1 MDLIWPDPIPP
12 APPLPPMVLKEPNL
26 EGSPKY
32 PRSKHKCKKYI
43 EKKIDYFSVNN
54 ANLKKF
60 SNLSIVLSLFYI
72 YLFKKYKSGCVLTL
86 DTFNNTGLYVDLVN
100 SFSNIQRY
108 TSISK
113 QMLTCIKRG
122 VNIIVIPLYI
132 SAGRTG
138 HANILIYRKATN
150 VLEHFEPHGAYY
162 GGESDR
168 DRDLVT
174 YETTTFWRNLNMHLK
189 KANIHEVELVE
200 SFKVCPHIRGFQS
213 LEGAIPNKQKTIGGY
228 CTAWS
233 MFFTELALANPAL
246 SSKEIVEIVFIKGG
260 GFLGGQYMKD
270 IIEGYS
276 NHVSDKI
283 DKYYSMLFN
292 EVMTTVDIQCRW
304 DNASEEEK
312 RKIWNDF
319 LLIRDIEMELI
330 AGKYSIQQKI
340 ESQKKEIQS
349 LIRYPSVS
357 KIYLE
362 MLKKKL
368 DILEKMQQLDG
379 FQLSPTNSFEP
390 SPGRTSPSPPKTKP
404 KPKSKSKSKST
415 SKVAESKSKVVTQ
428 KAQKEVI
435 VKTCPEGEYLN
446 PVTNRCNK
454 IKTKK
459 DPSTRKKRE
468 TKKKEDDTK
477 KNDEND
483 DGTIKLIDY

>member
-1 MDLIWPDPIPP
+1 MDLLVWPDPIPP
-12 APPLPPMVLKEPNL
+12 APPLPPLVLKEPNL
-26 EGSPKY
+26 DGSPKY

-43 EKKIDYFSVNN
+43 EKKIDYFSLNN

-60 SNLSIVLSLFYI
+60 SNLPIVLTLFYI

-86 DTFNNTGLYVDLVN
+86 DTFNNTGLYIDLVN
-100 SFSNIQRY
+100 SFSNIQRF

-113 QMLTCIKRG
+113 QMLKCIKRG
-122 VNIIVIPLYI
+122 VNIIVIPLFI
-132 SAGRTG
+132 ITGRATG

-162 GGESDR
+162 GSES

-174 YETTTFWRNLNMHLK
+174 YETTTFWRNLNMNLK
-189 KANIHEVELVE
+189 EANIHEVELVE

-213 LEGAIPNKQKTIGGY
+213 LEGAIPDKQKTIGGY

-260 GFLGGQYMKD
+260 GFFGGQYMKD

-349 LIRYPSVS
+349 VIRYPSVS
-357 KIYLE
+357 KSYLE

-379 FQLSPTNSFEP
+379 FQLSPTNSFES
-390 SPGRTSPSPPKTKP
+390 SPGRTPPPTPKPKTKTAR
-404 KPKSKSKSKST
+404 KKST
-415 SKVAESKSKVVTQ
+415 PKVKVVTR
-428 KAQKEVI
+428 KIKV
-435 VKTCPEGEYLN
+435 CPEGQYLN

-454 IKTKK
+454 IKVPSTSTRKREKK
-459 DPSTRKKRE
+459 DPSSTS
-468 TKKKEDDTK
+468 TKKKIV
-477 KNDEND
+477 NSMVND
-483 DGTIKLIDY
+483 DGTEKLIDY